1 MSERRHAE
9 NNLLDYVKQNDQTI
23 DQEGFNNIDGL
34 VMTQISN
41 MHFEE
46 SGIDIHSGNA
56 KTIYEIY
63 EEMTDPASPSYDC
76 FQSMSENDKDLLKAL
91 SDSPRFKEMEVSNFV
106 ENPVENQIDGFH
118 SVGKDDGIEQF
129 AAVTITY
136 QQDGQDVHY
145 MSFRPTED
153 MDGWTEDF
161 LMLASNQTQAQ
172 SDSKDYMNIVGSQ
185 LSGELTGGG
194 HSKGGNDFE
203 YAYLFCNEDIRE
215 RISVGYIYD
224 SPGLPAD
231 LIKGNPN
238 YAKFQEVIDGH
249 FICPEDS
256 LIGLLLHENSNPIF
270 VDSVETFVLQHDP
283 YSWELDLENHRFI
296 LAEQTELSKYLNDAL
311 DVSVLSMTPEERQA
325 VYGAIYLVL
334 QNVEFIQGEDDGE
347 TVREEMNRITN
358 ILFKGWV
365 DEDGNFNYKKFT
377 EVVTVLLSQS
387 EKADQ
392 LKDNLSS
399 AVGKLIFCF
408 AVVGC
413 VYLTKNLIEEKVS
426 EVLQAFERVQ
436 VIARQYLT
444 AIWDE
449 FEKFINNASITFI
462 SFAEGFM
469 AWIDKKFN
477 PGYRYAV
484 ANTYI
489 EVNTDLLRDYANRLQ
504 KANVRVREL
513 DRRLN
518 SLYTKVGLLD
528 LWNLM
533 KADLLTGYS
542 WRLSRC
548 ISYLNDTASEFDAV
562 EHSIAS
568 QF

>member
-1 MSERRHAE
+1 M
-9 NNLLDYVKQNDQTI
+9 
-23 DQEGFNNIDGL
+23 
-34 VMTQISN
+34 
-41 MHFEE
+41 
-46 SGIDIHSGNA
+46 
-56 KTIYEIY
+56 
-63 EEMTDPASPSYDC
+63 
-76 FQSMSENDKDLLKAL
+76 
-91 SDSPRFKEMEVSNFV
+91 
-106 ENPVENQIDGFH
+106 
-118 SVGKDDGIEQF
+118 
-129 AAVTITY
+129 
-136 QQDGQDVHY
+136 
-145 MSFRPTED
+145 
-153 MDGWTEDF
+153 
-161 LMLASNQTQAQ
+161 
-172 SDSKDYMNIVGSQ
+172 
-185 LSGELTGGG
+185 
-194 HSKGGNDFE
+194 
-203 YAYLFCNEDIRE
+203 
-215 RISVGYIYD
+215 
-224 SPGLPAD
+224 
-231 LIKGNPN
+231 
-238 YAKFQEVIDGH
+238 
-249 FICPEDS
+249 
-256 LIGLLLHENSNPIF
+256 
-270 VDSVETFVLQHDP
+270 
-283 YSWELDLENHRFI
+283 
-296 LAEQTELSKYLNDAL
+296 
-311 DVSVLSMTPEERQA
+311 
-325 VYGAIYLVL
+325 
-334 QNVEFIQGEDDGE
+334 
-347 TVREEMNRITN
+347 
-358 ILFKGWV
+358 
-365 DEDGNFNYKKFT
+365 
-377 EVVTVLLSQS
+377 SQS

-504 KANVRVREL
+504 KVNVRVREL

-562 EHSIAS
+562 EHSFAS